1 MKNYYLAHFSK
12 LLKAAF
18 MKRLWFML
26 PFFCLHLSAYSQQ
39 EDWTLL
45 QETEGVKIYYA
56 ASACETEQFLTL
68 KIENTNLSVASVHL
82 MLEVAEGVNRM
93 HYPMLMAH
101 VEAGQAEVLNCRSL
115 GMTGDFIP
123 FPVQQISEVA
133 LTVHDFFVAK
143 N

>member
-1 MKNYYLAHFSK
+1 MKNY
-12 LLKAAF
+12 LLTASLMLLFMAFFIPAKA
-18 MKRLWFML
+18 
-26 PFFCLHLSAYSQQ
+26 Q
-39 EDWTLL
+39 EPEWKLL
-45 QETEGVKIYYA
+45 QETEGVKVYYA

-68 KIENTNLSVASVHL
+68 KIENANLSAASVHL
-82 MLEVAEGVNRM
+82 MLEMAEGEHRM

-101 VEAGQAEVLNCRSL
+101 VEAGQAEILDCQNL

-123 FPVQQISEVA
+123 FPVQQISEIA

>member
-1 MKNYYLAHFSK
+1 MKNYYLAHFAK
-12 LLKAAF
+12 LFKAAF
-18 MKRLWFML
+18 MKRLWFIL

-39 EDWTLL
+39 EDWILL
-45 QETEGVKIYYA
+45 KETEGVKIYYA

-68 KIENTNLSVASVHL
+68 KIENANLSAASVHL
-82 MLEVAEGVNRM
+82 MLEVAEGEHRM

-101 VEAGQAEVLNCRSL
+101 VDAGQAEVLNCQNL

-123 FPVQQISEVA
+123 FPVQQVSEVVV
-133 LTVHDFFVAK
+133 TVKDFYVAK